1 MIPINVLHNKEAN
14 AICENHFNRILQDA
28 TKDYMLGL
36 NINIPLS
43 DAYET
48 YKDILPKS
56 LSDERVIALDRVIE
70 KICSDTPYIL
80 TEDEQ
85 DMAFACIKYA
95 NDTSKISYLKIQ
107 DPDARMK
114 VILALS
120 DEAALAPDIF
130 CKHPSRISAYIT
142 EHLALVENTD
152 AFSENYKKLIS
163 EEMEQTETLER

>member
-1 MIPINVLHNKEAN
+1 MIPINVLNDKEAN
-14 AICENHFNRILQDA
+14 AICENHFNNILRDA

-56 LSDERVIALDRVIE
+56 LSDERVIMLDQVIE
-70 KICSDTPYIL
+70 KICSDTPYVL
-80 TEDEQ
+80 TKDEQ

-95 NDTSKISYLKIQ
+95 NDTLKISYLKIQ
-107 DPDARMK
+107 GPDARLK

-120 DEAALAPDIF
+120 DEAALAPDVF
-130 CKHPSRISAYIT
+130 CEHPLRISAYIT

-152 AFSENYKKLIS
+152 AFSENYKRLIPM
-163 EEMEQTETLER
+163 EMEQTEIFER